1 MNKLLTNEIRRV
13 HTNDGFTLLEVLVAA
28 ILLTIG
34 MLGTLGLTT
43 GVVRGNA
50 LSKNIT
56 SATAIAQSQIE
67 AAQREGYAN
76 ATTTKF
82 PTAAATVSMGGKTF
96 SRLTVITT
104 ADPDANTKTVAVTVS
119 WPEANGTTPTVTLK
133 TILAQ

>member
-1 MNKLLTNEIRRV
+1 MMNKLTKLRRRLL
-13 HTNDGFTLLEVLVAA
+13 NSDGFTLLEVLVAA
-28 ILLTIG
+28 VILTIG

-43 GVVRGNA
+43 GVIRGNA

-82 PTAAATVSMGGKTF
+82 PTAAAQVSMAGNNF
-96 SRLTVITT
+96 SRTTIITT
-104 ADPDANTKTVAVTVS
+104 ADPDANTKTVTVTVT